1 MIDCHCHLESKDYDK
16 DREQVIEKCKQ
27 QLKAVITCSA
37 HPKDLDF
44 TFSLVER
51 HRNFIFAS
59 AGIHPEYIKEIRE
72 KDLESFFEKVKSNRE
87 KIVSLGEIGLDY
99 FWTKESQ
106 LQEKQKEFFK
116 RMLEFA
122 REIKKPVTVHIRES
136 CEDALKILEDYRP
149 EKVHLHM
156 FGCRKHL
163 QEVLNAN
170 DWMISENTII
180 LTSKD
185 YKKVVRDTPLERLML
200 ETDAPFLGV
209 AGKRNEPTNVKAVAE
224 KIAEIKKIS
233 PEEVDKITTENAI
246 KFFELPVEP

>member
-1 MIDCHCHLESKDYDK
+1 MIDVHCHLEQSDYDK

-44 TFSLVER
+44 TFSLVEK

-59 AGIHPEYIKEIRE
+59 AGIHPEYVKEIRE
-72 KDLESFFEKVKSNRE
+72 KDLESFFEKVRLNKE
-87 KIVSLGEIGLDY
+87 KIVSVGEIGLDY
-99 FWTKESQ
+99 FWTKENQ
-106 LQEKQKEFFK
+106 FQKRQKELFK

-122 REIKKPVTVHIRES
+122 REIKKPVTVHIREA
-136 CEDALKILEDYRP
+136 CEDALKILRDFSP

-163 QEVLNAN
+163 EEVLNTN
-170 DWMISENTII
+170 GWMVSENTII
-180 LTSKD
+180 LSSKD
-185 YKKVVRDTPLERLML
+185 YRKIVRDVPIERLML
-200 ETDAPFLGV
+200 ETDSPWLGF
-209 AGKRNEPTNVKAVAE
+209 GKRNDPTSVKAVAE

-233 PEEVDKITTENAI
+233 LEEVDKITTQNAI
-246 KFFELPVEP
+246 KFFELSIES